1 MKQRRIADI
10 DVSVVCLGTMLL
22 GNPVSRT
29 DSVRMIQWAIDNG
42 ITFIDTADMY
52 EGYDRSIGSPGGVA
66 ETILGEALE
75 GRRDRAVVTTKV
87 GNAVGDESYQG
98 DGLGRDHMTHQVER
112 SLTRMRTDYIDFFEL
127 HKPDPETPLQES
139 IGVMAELVAA
149 GKIRHWGFSNFES
162 ETIPEMLTICA
173 DNGWPKPVLNQSW
186 YNWLKRDIES
196 EQLPL
201 CADAG
206 IAVSPYRALAT
217 GLLSGKYK
225 RGATSPEGSRMS
237 EMSGWMSLETDTI
250 TDDVFNQLEAFADE
264 AAAAGLSPVQYAV
277 QWLLDQP
284 GVASVIV
291 GAKRIEQLEVL
302 LALG

>member
-1 MKQRRIADI
+1 
-10 DVSVVCLGTMLL
+10 
-22 GNPVSRT
+22 
-29 DSVRMIQWAIDNG
+29 
-42 ITFIDTADMY
+42 
-52 EGYDRSIGSPGGVA
+52 
-66 ETILGEALE
+66 
-75 GRRDRAVVTTKV
+75 
-87 GNAVGDESYQG
+87 
-98 DGLGRDHMTHQVER
+98 
-112 SLTRMRTDYIDFFEL
+112 
-127 HKPDPETPLQES
+127 
-139 IGVMAELVAA
+139 MAELVAA

-186 YNWLKRDIES
+186 YNWLKRDIEG

-201 CADAG
+201 CADAD
-206 IAVSPYRALAT
+206 IAVTPYRALAA

-237 EMSGWMSLETDTI
+237 EMTGWMSLETDTI